1 MGPVSTIVPVGGG
14 GGGGGGG
21 GAATEVE
28 GEDPPPEQ
36 APSDKIAVKAKVDK
50 SNFLSENFIP
60 RISHLSSVGAHIDSL
75 RQFKII

>member
-21 GAATEVE
+21 AATEVE
-28 GEDPPPEQ
+28 GEDSPPEQ

-50 SNFLSENFIP
+50 NNFLSKTSFLGSPI
-60 RISHLSSVGAHIDSL
+60 
-75 RQFKII
+75 